1 MTDIELQYY
10 KVLQGVFKEK
20 MGAWK
25 YRDNCW
31 CSKCGVTMYHNL
43 CSTRYGREL
52 LRLPLPI
59 DTRNPERG
67 LTGMIKDMI
76 SIDNNGKH
84 GWSVNIMLDSGK
96 TWQER
101 EFKGDTPTLALLKA
115 LAWQEGVKVND

>member
-67 LTGMIKDMI
+67 LWGMVDWGRFEIWESFGDGSIVIRDMSSEKDFPQVI
-76 SIDNNGKH
+76 GS
-84 GWSVNIMLDSGK
+84 
-96 TWQER
+96 
-101 EFKGDTPTLALLKA
+101 PTLALLKA

>member
-1 MTDIELQYY
+1 MTDIELKYY
-10 KVLQGVFKEK
+10 KALQGVFKEK

-59 DTRNPERG
+59 DPRNPERG
-67 LTGMIKDMI
+67 CWFMLTKENRTDKVFLNELAA
-76 SIDNNGKH
+76 SDN
-84 GWSVNIMLDSGK
+84 
-96 TWQER
+96 
-101 EFKGDTPTLALLKA
+101 PTLVILKK
-115 LAWQEGVKVND
+115 LANQEGVTA